1 MAIILRRC
9 RACGL
14 EAHTEE
20 DLNRFVKAKE
30 RPNGVKNICK
40 SCANKGLPVLPKP
53 YLKKCTDC
61 GLEAHTEQDLELFKK
76 RKGAKWGR
84 KNLCKKCHSK
94 LNKKYYDANPIL
106 ERYHSMMSRC
116 YGKNP
121 IRNPSYKRRGIIVC
135 DEWKKDKQAFVDWAL
150 THRFREDLTLDRI
163 DNNGN
168 YSPENCRWVD
178 WVTQERNKSSHVTFP
193 EKQTRICYFCK
204 QEKPF
209 SDFPLMKS
217 GHYGIGY
224 TCKSCL
230 PKERLFKKNK
240 YSNNHVQT

>member
-9 RACGL
+9 RVCGL
-14 EAHTEE
+14 EAKNED

-30 RPNGVKNICK
+30 RPYGVKNICK
-40 SCANKGLPVLPKP
+40 SCFNKGLHALPKL
-53 YLKKCTDC
+53 YLKKCTIC
-61 GLEAHTEQDLELFKK
+61 GLEAHTEQELGLFKK
-76 RKGAKWGR
+76 RKGGKYGR
-84 KNLCKKCHSK
+84 KNLCKKCHNEI
-94 LNKKYYDANPIL
+94 NKKDREANPVL

-121 IRNPSYKRRGIIVC
+121 IRNPSYKRRCIIVC
-135 DEWKKDKQAFVDWAL
+135 EAWKKSNKVFIDWAL
-150 THRFREDLTLDRI
+150 THGFRDDLTLDRI
-163 DNNGN
+163 DNNDN
-168 YSPENCRWVD
+168 YSPENCRWVN
-178 WVTQERNKSSHVTFP
+178 WGTQERNKSSCLTNP

-217 GHYGIGY
+217 GNYGIGY

-240 YSNNHVQT
+240 YSNNHV